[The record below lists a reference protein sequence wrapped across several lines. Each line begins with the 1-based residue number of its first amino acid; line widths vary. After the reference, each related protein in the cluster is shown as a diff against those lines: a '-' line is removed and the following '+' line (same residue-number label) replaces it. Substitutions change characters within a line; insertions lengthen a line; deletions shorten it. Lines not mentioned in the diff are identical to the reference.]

1 MFEGNSNLFWAERF
15 ARETLSMTDLWVK
28 QCGNSHTGSFKDL
41 GMTALVSQV
50 NRIRKQKPGSISAV
64 GCASTGD
71 TSAALSAYCAAAGIP
86 SIVFLPADKIS
97 LAQLVQ
103 PIANGALVL
112 SIDTDFDG
120 CMKLIQEVTA
130 VTPIYLANS
139 MNSLRLEGQKTAAIE
154 ILQQFDWQVPDWVI
168 IPGGNLGNIYAFY
181 KVRLKRLAWAHGRRD
196 LGVHALGARIW
207 GAALHTAM
215 RCPAGLQLSD
225 TNPSL
230 WHAGLQDVQRPR
242 LGGSPA
248 PPGRRAG
255 SEC

>member
-1 MFEGNSNLFWAERF
+1 MPYRAAALLAHACRAW
-15 ARETLSMTDLWVK
+15 TLRCFLTPRTRP
-28 QCGNSHTGSFKDL
+28 CNHPCP
-41 GMTALVSQV
+41 QV

-120 CMKLIQEVTA
+120 CMRLIRDVTA
-130 VTPIYLANS
+130 ATPIYLANS

-154 ILQQFDWQVPDWVI
+154 ILQQFEWQVPDWVI
-168 IPGGNLGNIYAFY
+168 IPGGNLGNVYAFY
-181 KVRLKRLAWAHGRRD
+181 KGFKMCKASILSIVAPPLACS
-196 LGVHALGARIW
+196 I
-207 GAALHTAM
+207 AALRAWPVALFHLAAFCARVQPVITLPSRAF
-215 RCPAGLQLSD
+215 AGLRPATQ
-225 TNPSL
+225 
-230 WHAGLQDVQRPR
+230 QRR
-242 LGGSPA
+242 KASCILEY
-248 PPGRRAG
+248 RRP
-255 SEC
+255 